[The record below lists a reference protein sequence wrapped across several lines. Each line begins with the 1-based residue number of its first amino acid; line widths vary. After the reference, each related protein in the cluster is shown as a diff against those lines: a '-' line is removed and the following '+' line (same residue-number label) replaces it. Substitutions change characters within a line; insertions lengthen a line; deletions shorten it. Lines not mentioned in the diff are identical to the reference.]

1 MEKSP
6 VPMKP
11 LTALLVVISLAGA
24 QATELVP
31 VSFREAVAEATLIV
45 RGHVTDV
52 RGISLPTG
60 VESAVTVA
68 VDSVLKGQADDF
80 ISVRVPGGT
89 IGRYRYVFV
98 GAPTFAVNDQAVFLL
113 RRGHDNA
120 LRIVGLSQGLFTI
133 RAVPGAGQV
142 LAAPVVAPQT
152 AATGQVVRGDGL
164 RRMLPVSE
172 FESLVKLVM
181 AGQPQGGHQ

>member
-1 MEKSP
+1 MTDRPPAPRRPDLWKNPPSP
-6 VPMKP
+6 LLMKK
-11 LTALLVVISLAGA
+11 LALFLFFICIASA

-31 VSFREAVAEATLIV
+31 VSFREAVADATLIV

-98 GAPTFAVNDQAVFLL
+98 GAPTFAVNDQAVFL
-113 RRGHDNA
+113 
-120 LRIVGLSQGLFTI
+120 
-133 RAVPGAGQV
+133 
-142 LAAPVVAPQT
+142 
-152 AATGQVVRGDGL
+152 
-164 RRMLPVSE
+164 
-172 FESLVKLVM
+172 
-181 AGQPQGGHQ
+181 